1 MVKERESGQ
10 NEGLRSEEKSWSGGG
25 GLIEEKSL
33 FRVVGL
39 ILESKVQ
46 TQAEVVS
53 VRWSKEWSYA
63 VKICYLE

>member
-1 MVKERESGQ
+1 MKDSDQRKIP
-10 NEGLRSEEKSWSGGG
+10 GLRR

-39 ILESKVQ
+39 ILESKVK